1 MATIYLTA
9 TPLKAMALTLVAT
22 LGMLTVESTADHLE
36 HPFSDDGNNER
47 CYYYHLYETGV
58 AAPPAAPTSAPT
70 SMPAGIPTPVPM
82 LMPSLAS
89 TGMPTPVPPT
99 SVPTDIP
106 TDKPLDMYYGKF
118 AFHLVMNANAMEV
131 KSCMEQADVSA
142 ALEQSLLTVSDSPL
156 SAIFVISVTSIM
168 RSSVVESKV
177 VAECSIARRHS
188 ETVEA
193 IAGKLQRLLHPS
205 DPP

>member
-1 MATIYLTA
+1 
-9 TPLKAMALTLVAT
+9 
-22 LGMLTVESTADHLE
+22 
-36 HPFSDDGNNER
+36 
-47 CYYYHLYETGV
+47 
-58 AAPPAAPTSAPT
+58 
-70 SMPAGIPTPVPM
+70 
-82 LMPSLAS
+82 
-89 TGMPTPVPPT
+89 VPPT

-142 ALEQSLLTVSDSPL
+142 ALEQSLLTVFDSPL
-156 SAIFVISVTSIM
+156 SAIFDISVTSIM